1 MNVEHKEYT
10 GKGQGNYNSV
20 AASAGLASFL
30 GLNADNILGRGC
42 NNNCNRVQELY
53 AENSQLKA
61 ERHADNRLDAYNA
74 NLMEKWFK
82 PLADEVADSRV
93 REARMEE
100 QIKCIEK
107 THALELAL
115 AKQEAQCCCD
125 KVNARVD
132 CIEKALS
139 GIVVVKVAATSV
151 EKAA

>member
-20 AASAGLASFL
+20 GASAGIASFL

-42 NNNCNRVQELY
+42 NNNRVHELY

-61 ERHADNRLDAYNA
+61 EKHADNRLDAYNA

-82 PLADEVADSRV
+82 PIADEVADSRV

-115 AKQEAQCCCD
+115 AKQEAKCCCD

-132 CIEKALS
+132 CIEKTLS
-139 GIVVVKVAATSV
+139 GIVVVKVSAASV